1 MVLTHAAAVHGVDVQ
16 VEPVNLARIA
26 LKRLGLTGKSR
37 ARDRRP
43 TTDEIERLPDHFDDN
58 RYLLIP
64 MGRIVRFAIASA
76 MREEICR
83 IRWSEVDV
91 CQHVVLVRD
100 RKDPRE
106 KSGNDQFVPLL
117 DMTGFDALRL
127 IRVQRQYENERLC
140 QRLGR
145 TGRHYRRGDEPQV
158 ARRADGEGR
167 RRDPKQQLDPD
178 GAAQHCG
185 IRQPASTTFFAGVS
199 RVSHWIALVNI
210 AAALG
215 Q

>member
-1 MVLTHAAAVHGVDVQ
+1 MLTHAAAVHGVDVQ

-26 LKRLGLTGKSR
+26 LKRLGLIGKSR

-43 TTDEIERLPDHFDDN
+43 TTDEIERLLDHFDDN

-127 IRVQRQYENERLC
+127 IRVRPC
-140 QRLGR
+140 SCPSD
-145 TGRHYRRGDEPQV
+145 RRWLNKP
-158 ARRADGEGR
+158 
-167 RRDPKQQLDPD
+167 L
-178 GAAQHCG
+178 
-185 IRQPASTTFFAGVS
+185 ILQPRPGL
-199 RVSHWIALVNI
+199 RNWIGLS
-210 AAALG
+210 
-215 Q
+215 